1 MKNQKKIEEIF
12 KKSLTN
18 KIKRKGFLYNQK
30 NYKDEIIDDMIFEES
45 FLLEVY
51 KRNMGLKKSGS
62 Q

>member
-45 FLLEVY
+45 FLLDVY
-51 KRNMGLKKSGS
+51 KRNMSLKKIK
-62 Q
+62 

>member
-12 KKSLTN
+12 KNSLTN

-45 FLLEVY
+45 FLLDVY
-51 KRNMGLKKSGS
+51 KRNMSLKKLSNK
-62 Q
+62 